1 MQHDIASICTAIV
14 LFANI
19 TQLPFSQASSSGCRY
34 KLLYGTY
41 KTCWIDLRLTF
52 LLSALFR
59 QRKVP
64 FGWEVGISVCWESLQ
79 QVNFLVRGEDITGVK
94 TCDVWSKFDGYSCT
108 IKHERAIQ
116 VLVFPFIISEHL

>member
-1 MQHDIASICTAIV
+1 MQRDIASICTAIV

-52 LLSALFR
+52 LLSALVR

-64 FGWEVGISVCWESLQ
+64 FEKWESVFAGSLCSKLTPWS
-79 QVNFLVRGEDITGVK
+79 VVRI
-94 TCDVWSKFDGYSCT
+94 
-108 IKHERAIQ
+108 
-116 VLVFPFIISEHL
+116 